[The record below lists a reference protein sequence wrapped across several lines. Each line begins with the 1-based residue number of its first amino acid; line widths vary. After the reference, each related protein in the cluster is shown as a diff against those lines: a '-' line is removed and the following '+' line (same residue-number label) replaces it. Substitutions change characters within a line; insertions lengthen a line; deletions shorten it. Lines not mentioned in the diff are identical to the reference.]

1 MFLEFF
7 KTGLFAV
14 GGGLATIPFL
24 REIGVRYGWYTMSDL
39 STMIAVSESTPG
51 PMGVNMASYV
61 GFSQYGV
68 LGSIVVTLGLVLPSL
83 IIICIIANFLEKFK
97 EDDLFDPFI
106 LLNINPEDSIEFI
119 KKQYRKSASLCHPD
133 HNNDSVEARNI
144 FVLINKSYK
153 MVQNIELCDVY
164 TQYKTAISNGLEY
177 KAKILRYKLKSLVD
191 EMIKQ

>member
-1 MFLEFF
+1 MPKLLLMFLEFF

-61 GFSQYGV
+61 GFSQYGI

-97 EDDLFDPFI
+97 EATLVQQIFAGLKPAVVAFIAVATIDILVTTLFGDYTFSTFRWKQFI
-106 LLNINPEDSIEFI
+106 CL
-119 KKQYRKSASLCHPD
+119 
-133 HNNDSVEARNI
+133 
-144 FVLINKSYK
+144 FVLLALSKYK
-153 MVQNIELCDVY
+153 PKLHPIWFIVASA
-164 TQYKTAISNGLEY
+164 AIGIVF
-177 KAKILRYKLKSLVD
+177 AF
-191 EMIKQ
+191 

>member
-68 LGSIVVTLGLVLPSL
+68 LGSIIVTLGLVLPSL

-97 EDDLFDPFI
+97 EAKLVQQIFAGLKPAVVGLIGSAVISMSSTVFI
-106 LLNINPEDSIEFI
+106 PDGFNTTVFTDISFYTTLIIFLISVVLAFKKLNPILII
-119 KKQYRKSASLCHPD
+119 CLSA
-133 HNNDSVEARNI
+133 
-144 FVLINKSYK
+144 
-153 MVQNIELCDVY
+153 
-164 TQYKTAISNGLEY
+164 
-177 KAKILRYKLKSLVD
+177 ILGIVCGY
-191 EMIKQ
+191 I

>member
-61 GFSQYGV
+61 GFSQYGI

-97 EDDLFDPFI
+97 EATLVQQIFAGLKP
-106 LLNINPEDSIEFI
+106 
-119 KKQYRKSASLCHPD
+119 AV
-133 HNNDSVEARNI
+133 VENT
-144 FVLINKSYK
+144 VP
-153 MVQNIELCDVY
+153 
-164 TQYKTAISNGLEY
+164 
-177 KAKILRYKLKSLVD
+177 
-191 EMIKQ
+191 

>member
-97 EDDLFDPFI
+97 EAKLVQQIFAGLKPAVVGLIGSAVISMSSTVFI
-106 LLNINPEDSIEFI
+106 PQGFNTTVFTDISFYTTLIIFLISVVLAFKKLNPILII
-119 KKQYRKSASLCHPD
+119 CLSA
-133 HNNDSVEARNI
+133 
-144 FVLINKSYK
+144 
-153 MVQNIELCDVY
+153 
-164 TQYKTAISNGLEY
+164 
-177 KAKILRYKLKSLVD
+177 ILGIVCGY
-191 EMIKQ
+191 I

>member
-97 EDDLFDPFI
+97 EAKLVQQIFAGLKPAVVGLIGSAVISMSSTVFI
-106 LLNINPEDSIEFI
+106 PDGFNTTVFTDISFYTTLIIFLISVVLAFKKLNPILII
-119 KKQYRKSASLCHPD
+119 CLSA
-133 HNNDSVEARNI
+133 
-144 FVLINKSYK
+144 
-153 MVQNIELCDVY
+153 
-164 TQYKTAISNGLEY
+164 
-177 KAKILRYKLKSLVD
+177 ILGIVCGY
-191 EMIKQ
+191 I

>member
-97 EDDLFDPFI
+97 EAELVQQIFAGLKPAVVGLIGSAVISMSSTVFI
-106 LLNINPEDSIEFI
+106 PHGFNTTVFTDISFYTTLIIFLISVVLAFKKLNPILII
-119 KKQYRKSASLCHPD
+119 CLSA
-133 HNNDSVEARNI
+133 
-144 FVLINKSYK
+144 
-153 MVQNIELCDVY
+153 
-164 TQYKTAISNGLEY
+164 
-177 KAKILRYKLKSLVD
+177 ILGIVCGY
-191 EMIKQ
+191 I

>member
-1 MFLEFF
+1 MSKLLLMFLEFF

-61 GFSQYGV
+61 GFSQYG
-68 LGSIVVTLGLVLPSL
+68 IL

-97 EDDLFDPFI
+97 EATLVQQIFAGLKPAVVAFIAVATIDILVTTLFGDYTFSAFNWKQFICLFI
-106 LLNINPEDSIEFI
+106 LLALSKYKPKLHPIWFI
-119 KKQYRKSASLCHPD
+119 VASA
-133 HNNDSVEARNI
+133 VIGIVFA
-144 FVLINKSYK
+144 F
-153 MVQNIELCDVY
+153 
-164 TQYKTAISNGLEY
+164 
-177 KAKILRYKLKSLVD
+177 
-191 EMIKQ
+191 

>member
-68 LGSIVVTLGLVLPSL
+68 LGSIVVTIGLVLPSL

-97 EDDLFDPFI
+97 EAKLVQQIFAGLKPAVVGLIGSAVISMSSTVFI
-106 LLNINPEDSIEFI
+106 PDGFNTTVFTDISFYTTLIIFLTSVVLAFKKINPILI
-119 KKQYRKSASLCHPD
+119 ICLSA
-133 HNNDSVEARNI
+133 
-144 FVLINKSYK
+144 
-153 MVQNIELCDVY
+153 
-164 TQYKTAISNGLEY
+164 
-177 KAKILRYKLKSLVD
+177 ILGIVCGY
-191 EMIKQ
+191 I

>member
-1 MFLEFF
+1 MPKLLLMFLEFF

-97 EDDLFDPFI
+97 EAKLVQQIFAGLKPAVVAFIAVTLFGDYTFSTFHWKQFICLFI
-106 LLNINPEDSIEFI
+106 LLAFSKYKPKLHPIWFI
-119 KKQYRKSASLCHPD
+119 VASA
-133 HNNDSVEARNI
+133 VVGIVFA
-144 FVLINKSYK
+144 F
-153 MVQNIELCDVY
+153 
-164 TQYKTAISNGLEY
+164 
-177 KAKILRYKLKSLVD
+177 
-191 EMIKQ
+191 

>member
-61 GFSQYGV
+61 GFSQYGKEAELV
-68 LGSIVVTLGLVLPSL
+68 QQIFAGLKPAVVAFIAVATIDILVTTLFGDYTFSTFHWKQF
-83 IIICIIANFLEKFK
+83 ICL
-97 EDDLFDPFI
+97 FI
-106 LLNINPEDSIEFI
+106 LLALSKYKPKLHPIWFI
-119 KKQYRKSASLCHPD
+119 VASA
-133 HNNDSVEARNI
+133 VVGIVFA
-144 FVLINKSYK
+144 F
-153 MVQNIELCDVY
+153 
-164 TQYKTAISNGLEY
+164 
-177 KAKILRYKLKSLVD
+177 
-191 EMIKQ
+191 

>member
-1 MFLEFF
+1 MPKLLLMFLEFF

-61 GFSQYGV
+61 GFSQYGI

-97 EDDLFDPFI
+97 EVTLVQQIFAGLKPAVVGLIGSAVISMSSTVFI
-106 LLNINPEDSIEFI
+106 PDGFNTTVFTDISFYTTLIIFLISVVLAFKKLNPILII
-119 KKQYRKSASLCHPD
+119 CLSA
-133 HNNDSVEARNI
+133 
-144 FVLINKSYK
+144 
-153 MVQNIELCDVY
+153 
-164 TQYKTAISNGLEY
+164 
-177 KAKILRYKLKSLVD
+177 ILGIVCGY
-191 EMIKQ
+191 I

>member
-1 MFLEFF
+1 MTKLLLMFLEFF

-97 EDDLFDPFI
+97 EAKLVPFIAVATIDILVTTLFGDYTFSTFHWKQFICLFI
-106 LLNINPEDSIEFI
+106 LLALSKYKPKLHPIWFI
-119 KKQYRKSASLCHPD
+119 VASA
-133 HNNDSVEARNI
+133 VIGIVFA
-144 FVLINKSYK
+144 F
-153 MVQNIELCDVY
+153 
-164 TQYKTAISNGLEY
+164 
-177 KAKILRYKLKSLVD
+177 
-191 EMIKQ
+191 

>member
-1 MFLEFF
+1 MVKILLMFFEFF

-24 REIGVRYGWYTMSDL
+24 REISIRYGWYTLKDL

-83 IIICIIANFLEKFK
+83 IIICIIANFLDKFK
-97 EDDLFDPFI
+97 EAEIVQQIFSGLKPAVVAFIAAATIDILVTTLFGDYTFSVFNWKQFVFLFI
-106 LLNINPEDSIEFI
+106 LLAASKYKPKLHPIWFI
-119 KKQYRKSASLCHPD
+119 VASA
-133 HNNDSVEARNI
+133 VVGIVFA
-144 FVLINKSYK
+144 F
-153 MVQNIELCDVY
+153 
-164 TQYKTAISNGLEY
+164 
-177 KAKILRYKLKSLVD
+177 
-191 EMIKQ
+191 

>member
-1 MFLEFF
+1 MFSILIA
-7 KTGLFAV
+7 KMALFA
-14 GGGLATIPFL
+14 GNLLHRGSALP
-24 REIGVRYGWYTMSDL
+24 
-39 STMIAVSESTPG
+39 
-51 PMGVNMASYV
+51 
-61 GFSQYGV
+61 
-68 LGSIVVTLGLVLPSL
+68 GSIALKLNKN
-83 IIICIIANFLEKFK
+83 ILEKFK
-97 EDDLFDPFI
+97 EDDLFDPFV

-119 KKQYRKSASLCHPD
+119 KKQYRRSASLCHPD

-177 KAKILRYKLKSLVD
+177 KAKILRHKLKSLVD